1 MGEALD
7 VGASMIRSVLHQTD
21 LTVSR
26 ELAFAHALMATAGHQ
41 RFCMPCAAAP
51 PNACCATLAVRCW
64 Q

>member
-26 ELAFAHALMATAGHQ
+26 ELAFAHALMATAATTVPVSRSGD
-41 RFCMPCAAAP
+41 CSAP
-51 PNACCATLAVRCW
+51 
-64 Q
+64 